1 MTLQGPSDDL
11 QNSDS
16 QDIFEPINF
25 TVLIFMFTS
34 VLNKFVASRY
44 KYRSG
49 EVTVYTL
56 ISKINGQAMTCFS
69 TFATKNRVKAHNRF
83 GVVLIVI

>member
-1 MTLQGPSDDL
+1 MRDTTLQGLSDDL
-11 QNSDS
+11 QKSDS

-44 KYRSG
+44 KYKSG
-49 EVTVYTL
+49 KETVYTL
-56 ISKINGQAMTCFS
+56 IYKTSGQVMTFS
-69 TFATKNRVKAHNRF
+69 
-83 GVVLIVI
+83 LYIC